1 MSRLTAVEAVVGYRN
16 SYRLTKHARRG
27 VARSG
32 GGYPNLGA
40 NAKTPGRGHHG
51 GPAGA
56 KVPVARPAERPGS
69 PVERPGRL
77 VERPGNWLRNGGWYP
92 LVVLLTFGLGSFI
105 PFAHAGRRLARPGV
119 QAAGSL
125 YTLASFTAFVML
137 GYQTNVVFAVLAPVL
152 LLGGMVAATSHL
164 VVLSRQMGAPTR
176 RTAKPRQAK
185 PKKAEQEKRVDP
197 ALAKA
202 LDARAKRAQAREL
215 VAQDPLL
222 AEELHIGRPDLGR
235 TFDDGG
241 LVDINHAT
249 AKAMASAFGI
259 KPVDARTIIER
270 RDERG
275 GFANVDEMLVLVD
288 LPVAAWD
295 RIRDRSITLSA

>member
-1 MSRLTAVEAVVGYRN
+1 MGYRN
-16 SYRLTKHARRG
+16 SYRLTKHARQG
-27 VARSG
+27 VAHSG
-32 GGYPNLGA
+32 GGHPNLGA
-40 NAKTPGRGHHG
+40 NAKNPGRGHQG

-56 KVPVARPAERPGS
+56 KVPIAH
-69 PVERPGRL
+69 PVEWPGRPVGRAGRPVGRAGRL

-105 PFAHAGRRLARPGV
+105 PFAHAGRTVGRPRV

-125 YTLASFTAFVML
+125 YTLASFTAFVMF

-152 LLGGMVAATSHL
+152 LLGGMTAATSHL
-164 VVLSRQMGAPTR
+164 VVLSRQMGPPIR
-176 RTAKPRQAK
+176 RAATPRKAK
-185 PKKAEQEKRVDP
+185 QEKRVDP

-202 LDARAKRAQAREL
+202 LDAREKRAQAREL
-215 VAQDPLL
+215 VAKDPLL

-235 TFDDGG
+235 VFDDGG

-249 AKAMASAFGI
+249 AKAMASALRI
-259 KPVDARTIIER
+259 KPSDARTIIGR

-288 LPVAAWD
+288 LPVATWD